1 MAAGALQEAPPASAG
16 HNGGLRGRILGFG
29 RRRSR
34 SEAGTGAELR
44 PASTADGGGNQN
56 GTILGLARDNLMTP
70 LSRLPGRLANLS
82 SMNSRRPLS
91 HQLDPDAEAVGTTSD
106 TARSGQ
112 SNPTP
117 PASRASSLPSSG
129 RGGRHGRSGRR
140 REQGTSRWPP
150 PASARAIGALP
161 RVPVSMHDIERN
173 QNDCCTICLEQLHI
187 GEFATRI
194 PCGHLFH
201 EDCIKLWL
209 KSSNQCPV
217 CRYELATDNKEY
229 EELRRCR
236 MQQRKLRFSMTDLKA
251 KGVNELLRLTDHLGL
266 ITTGCSIKSDLVS
279 LLASSEMVEII
290 EEEPKGASSPQ
301 NIFSGQPRR
310 SNLSRAELAQRMAQF
325 DAHAFGEAP
334 ATHCRDVPGSVH
346 DIASQILAELRQTA
360 ASLDFDLNI
369 ELGAPSAQSS
379 SRPPSGGTDN
389 SAERRPVAG
398 SNHGCLTTAGQAIVH
413 CSACSGGA

>member
-1 MAAGALQEAPPASAG
+1 
-16 HNGGLRGRILGFG
+16 
-29 RRRSR
+29 
-34 SEAGTGAELR
+34 
-44 PASTADGGGNQN
+44 
-56 GTILGLARDNLMTP
+56 
-70 LSRLPGRLANLS
+70 
-82 SMNSRRPLS
+82 
-91 HQLDPDAEAVGTTSD
+91 
-106 TARSGQ
+106 
-112 SNPTP
+112 
-117 PASRASSLPSSG
+117 
-129 RGGRHGRSGRR
+129 
-140 REQGTSRWPP
+140 
-150 PASARAIGALP
+150 
-161 RVPVSMHDIERN
+161 
-173 QNDCCTICLEQLHI
+173 
-187 GEFATRI
+187 
-194 PCGHLFH
+194 
-201 EDCIKLWL
+201 
-209 KSSNQCPV
+209 V

-229 EELRRCR
+229 EELRRSR
-236 MQQRKLRFSMTDLKA
+236 MQQRKLRFSMSDLKA

-290 EEEPKGASSPQ
+290 EEEPKSADSLPENS
-301 NIFSGQPRR
+301 IFSGQPRR

-334 ATHCRDVPGSVH
+334 ATQSRDEPGSVH
-346 DIASQILAELRQTA
+346 DLASQILAELRQTA